1 MDATRKTDLNTAT
14 AKHLTELPGIPI
26 NIARRIVAY
35 RKRHGGVI
43 HNWEELLNVNGFPE
57 RRLDEIKAHAVLGFP
72 SRQEEAVQSPFLHHF
87 PGQGKGRKPAK

>member
-1 MDATRKTDLNTAT
+1 MDAIRKTDLNTAT

-43 HNWEELLNVNGFPE
+43 HTWEELLNVNGFPE
-57 RRLDEIKAHAVLGFP
+57 QRLDEIKARAVLGLP
-72 SRQEEAVQSPFLHHF
+72 SRQKEAVRGPLLHHL
-87 PGQGKGRKPAK
+87 PGQGKGPKSAK